1 MRRRFGELV
10 VRVVDETAHHAGH
23 CDIVRELIDGRGG
36 GDQADI
42 GDDEHWATYV
52 GKIQAAADAYRDA

>member
-1 MRRRFGELV
+1 M
-10 VRVVDETAHHAGH
+10 RVVDETAQHAGH

-42 GDDEHWATYV
+42 GDEERWATYV
-52 GKIQAAADAYRDA
+52 GRIQAAADTFRDA